1 VGDAQHET
9 IGFAGLA
16 YLFLVCLW
24 LPWAVF
30 KSTARAKDAFLRRRE
45 LYFVNALATGAFIGA
60 LALLTAWREGIELFP
75 RQFPPVSAI
84 AWGAATLAV
93 LVLGMSRYWEYVA
106 RHRQRRMQL
115 FVDTTPRERALWVAV
130 STSAGFWEEIV
141 YRGVTYT
148 LLARL
153 SGSSVLAV
161 AVTAIAFSIA
171 HYNRGKLGAT
181 LILFI
186 GLALQGLVY
195 LAGSLYVAMAVHL
208 CYDVAAGFG
217 YMRLAKKY
225 GIARE
230 LPPEQAAAAPAQ

>member
-1 VGDAQHET
+1 MGDAQPES
-9 IGFAGLA
+9 IGFAGIA

-45 LYFVNALATGAFIGA
+45 LYFVNALVTGAFIGA
-60 LALLTAWREGIELFP
+60 LGLLTAWREGIELFP
-75 RQFPPVSAI
+75 REFPAASAI

-93 LVLGMSRYWEYVA
+93 LVLGMSRYWEHVA

-130 STSAGFWEEIV
+130 SASAGFWEEIV
-141 YRGVTYT
+141 YRGVTFT

-153 SGSSVLAV
+153 SGSSAI
-161 AVTAIAFSIA
+161 AIGVTAIAFSIA
-171 HYNRGKLGAT
+171 HYNRGRLGAG

-186 GLALQGLVY
+186 GLALQVLVFV
-195 LAGSLYVAMAVHL
+195 AGSLYVAMAVHFL
-208 CYDVAAGFG
+208 YDVAAGFG

-225 GIARE
+225 GIVRE
-230 LPPEQAAAAPAQ
+230 LPAEPPASAPVP

>member
-1 VGDAQHET
+1 VPEVQDAR
-9 IGFAGLA
+9 IGLA
-16 YLFLVCLW
+16 GMLFLFLVCAW

-30 KSTARAKDAFLRRRE
+30 KSNARAKDAFLRRRE

-75 RQFPPVSAI
+75 REFPSTRSMLA
-84 AWGAATLAV
+84 GAATLVV
-93 LVLGMSRYWEYVA
+93 LVLGMSRYWEHVA

-115 FVDTTPRERALWVAV
+115 FVETTPRERALWVAV

-186 GLALQGLVY
+186 GLALQALVD
-195 LAGSLYVAMAVHL
+195 LAGSLYVAMAVHF

-230 LPPEQAAAAPAQ
+230 LPPEPPAPAP